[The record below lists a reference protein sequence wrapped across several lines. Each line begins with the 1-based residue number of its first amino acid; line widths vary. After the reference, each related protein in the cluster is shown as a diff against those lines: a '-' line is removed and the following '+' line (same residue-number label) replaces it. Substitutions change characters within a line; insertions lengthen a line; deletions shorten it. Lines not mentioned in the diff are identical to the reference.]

1 MNTKITIGF
10 DAKRIVRNASGLG
23 MYSRTL
29 VNNIIRCN
37 NSGDVGPAVYETC
50 GPVNR
55 CQRDAVCGAR

>member
-37 NSGDVGPAVYETC
+37 NSGDEDELC
-50 GPVNR
+50 GRMQLLLFIGNE
-55 CQRDAVCGAR
+55 